1 MQNRLIM
8 DLSNIRGIICMQL
21 NFNRHLLGP
30 ALIFI
35 ENHFEMFQRCTVF
48 LILDQPEKNTWIS
61 VSL

>member
-1 MQNRLIM
+1 
-8 DLSNIRGIICMQL
+8 MQL
-21 NFNRHLLGP
+21 RP

-35 ENHFEMFQRCTVF
+35 ENHFEMFQRYTVF